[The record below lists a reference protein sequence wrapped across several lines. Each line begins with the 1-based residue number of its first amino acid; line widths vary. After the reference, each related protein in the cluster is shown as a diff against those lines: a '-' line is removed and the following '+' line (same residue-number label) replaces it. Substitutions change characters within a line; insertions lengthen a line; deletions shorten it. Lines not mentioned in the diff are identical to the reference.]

1 MMIRRAAWLFPTL
14 AISTFRPST
23 RPVTTPSMRPLARTA
38 NAVRTSR
45 PFNWTRSALASCP
58 FGSTISTYAS
68 PPLIRSARLDRV
80 LIRSPRPSSL
90 SSESSRS
97 ASCWTRGDRKVE
109 VEDCSVELE
118 EPPQAWIASALMQA
132 APAVPIR
139 NGHRARAVMDGS
151 DHRTAGSGVRA
162 GSVTDEVQAGT
173 LAWEKGAFLTPCGA
187 GVDTPARRRLTRFIV
202 AGRSSAVASES
213 GRAGHA
219 GAADPAVAARILR
232 QVLLVVVLGVIER
245 RLVGDLGGD
254 LAVAGFR
261 ERALVLFA

>member
-139 NGHRARAVMDGS
+139 NGHR
-151 DHRTAGSGVRA
+151 
-162 GSVTDEVQAGT
+162 
-173 LAWEKGAFLTPCGA
+173 
-187 GVDTPARRRLTRFIV
+187 
-202 AGRSSAVASES
+202 

-254 LAVAGFR
+254 LAMAGFR